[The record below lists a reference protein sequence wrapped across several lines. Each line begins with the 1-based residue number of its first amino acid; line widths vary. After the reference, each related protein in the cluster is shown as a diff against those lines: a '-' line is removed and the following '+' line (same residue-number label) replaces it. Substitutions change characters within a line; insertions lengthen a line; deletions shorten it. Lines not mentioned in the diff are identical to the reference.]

1 MISKELEDYCK
12 HQENQLQ
19 QVKDIRVDNKYS
31 GTVDYFRDNSD
42 IDYSRVLYSSS
53 CRRLQGKMQLF
64 VPKSQVFYRNRLT
77 HSHEVAQ
84 FAKTI
89 SKRLK
94 LKDTLTVQTCSLA
107 HDIGNPPFGHAGE
120 VFLSKVCETN
130 PYEGN
135 AQTFR
140 ILNRLEERHH
150 DFNGLN
156 LTIRTMLGVVKY
168 FKPESE
174 KIKNEIG
181 EETIKFN
188 KKFLYKKD
196 YDLVSEWLDRYSI
209 DHKTIDCE
217 IMDLSDEIAYAIH
230 DLEDALGLNYFTID
244 ELLYEF
250 SIREEYKDVI
260 TDFKKFIVQ
269 ARQFAEKAHFYK
281 TSEEYMMLYR
291 KELTSILANA
301 FVRDIDLVNGKLGY
315 KKLGLLVS
323 GLKKLTFEAIKR
335 QPDIIEYE
343 QLGKHILTNLYK
355 LYTDKSYNRG
365 MVLLPANYRFPHKWE
380 RKVQDYIGGMMDIYA
395 IQQYEKYFGKLDG
408 KGIYLTLNTAGN
420 NGSSQITGNPEKVEF

>member
-1 MISKELEDYCK
+1 MISKDLEDYCAEK
-12 HQENQLQ
+12 EAQLEYI
-19 QVKDIRVDNKYS
+19 KDIRVHNSYS
-31 GTVDYFRDNSD
+31 GTVEYFRDNAD

-53 CRRLQGKMQLF
+53 CRRLQGKMQLLI
-64 VPKSQVFYRNRLT
+64 PKSQVFYRNRLT
-77 HSHEVAQ
+77 HSLEVAQ

-94 LKDTLTVQTCSLA
+94 LKDTITVQTCSLA

-120 VFLSKVCETN
+120 VFLSKVCKSN

-140 ILNRLEERHH
+140 ILNNIEERHH

-168 FKPESE
+168 LKPEKE
-174 KIKNEIG
+174 NGKDENGKDCIIK
-181 EETIKFN
+181 N
-188 KKFLYKKD
+188 KKFLYQED
-196 YDLVSEWLDRYSI
+196 FELVQNWLNNFSVT
-209 DHKTIDCE
+209 HKTIDCE

-230 DLEDALGLNYFTID
+230 DLEDALRLRYFTID

-250 SIREEYKDVI
+250 SIRPEYKDVI
-260 TDFKKFIVQ
+260 LEFKKFNVT
-269 ARQFAEKAHFYK
+269 ARKFAEKAHTHK
-281 TSEEYMMLYR
+281 TSEEYGMLYR
-291 KELTSILANA
+291 KELKSILANA
-301 FVRDIDLVNGKLGY
+301 FVRDIDLINGKLGY
-315 KKLGLLVS
+315 NSLGLLVS

-343 QLGKHILTNLYK
+343 QLGKHVLTK
-355 LYTDKSYNRG
+355 LYELYTNEDYNRD
-365 MVLLPANYRFPHKWE
+365 MVLLPANYRDKTKWE

-395 IQQYEKYFGKLDG
+395 VQQYEKYFGKLDG
-408 KGIYLTLNTAGN
+408 KGIYF
-420 NGSSQITGNPEKVEF
+420 K

>member
-1 MISKELEDYCK
+1 MISKELEEYCK
-12 HQENQLQ
+12 EKENQLSV
-19 QVKDIRVDNKYS
+19 VKDLRVDAKYTGS
-31 GTVDYFRDNSD
+31 TDYFRNNAD

-64 VPKSQVFYRNRLT
+64 IPKSQVFYRNRLT

-84 FAKTI
+84 IAKTI

-94 LKDTLTVQTCSLA
+94 LEDNLTVQTCSLA

-120 VFLSKVCETN
+120 IFLSKVSEEN
-130 PYEGN
+130 LYEGN

-168 FKPESE
+168 LKPETETKLDE
-174 KIKNEIG
+174 KG
-181 EETIKFN
+181 ESIIVKN
-188 KKFLYKKD
+188 KKFLYKND
-196 YDLVSEWLDRYSI
+196 YDLVTKWLEDYSLS
-209 DHKTIDCE
+209 HKTIDCE

-230 DLEDALGLNYFTID
+230 DLEDALSLKYFTIE

-250 SIREEYKDVI
+250 SIREEYKDVQLE
-260 TDFKKFIVQ
+260 FKKFNVL
-269 ARQFAEKAHFYK
+269 ARQFASKAHAYS
-281 TSEEYMMLYR
+281 TSEEFSMLYR
-291 KELTSILANA
+291 KELTSLLANA
-301 FVRDIDLVNGKLGY
+301 FVRDVDFVDGKLGY
-315 KKLGLLVS
+315 KNLGLLVS
-323 GLKKLTFEAIKR
+323 GLKTLTFESIKR

-343 QLGKHILTNLYK
+343 QLGKHVLTKLYK
-355 LYTDKSYNRG
+355 LYTDKDYNRD
-365 MVLLPANYRFPHKWE
+365 MVLMPANYRFPDKWE

-395 IQQYEKYFGKLDG
+395 IQQYEKYFGKLEN
-408 KGIYLTLNTAGN
+408 KGIYF
-420 NGSSQITGNPEKVEF
+420 K

>member
-12 HQENQLQ
+12 EKEAELAN
-19 QVKDIRVDNKYS
+19 VRNVRIDNS
-31 GTVDYFRDNSD
+31 HNGTPEYFRSNAD

-64 VPKSQVFYRNRLT
+64 IPKSQVFYRNRLT

-84 FAKTI
+84 FSKTI

-94 LKDTLTVQTCSLA
+94 LEDNITVQTCALA

-120 VFLSKVCETN
+120 IFLSSVCKES

-140 ILNRLEERHH
+140 VLNFIEERHH

-168 FKPESE
+168 LHPFMEVITDESGQSIE
-174 KIKNEIG
+174 IK
-181 EETIKFN
+181 N
-188 KKFLYKKD
+188 KKFLYEDD
-196 YDLVSEWLDRYSI
+196 YKLVKSWLDKYNI

-217 IMDLSDEIAYAIH
+217 IMDISDEVAYAIH
-230 DLEDALGLNYFTID
+230 DLEDALRLKYFTID
-244 ELLYEF
+244 ELIYEF
-250 SIREEYKDVI
+250 SIREEYKGVI
-260 TDFKKFIVQ
+260 IDFKKFNVQ
-269 ARQFAEKAHFYK
+269 ARQFAEQAHAHR
-281 TSEEYMMLYR
+281 TSEEYSMLYR

-301 FVRDIDLVNGKLGY
+301 FVRDIDLIDGKLGY
-315 KKLGLLVS
+315 KNYGLLVS
-323 GLKKLTFEAIKR
+323 GLKKLTFETIKR

-343 QLGKHILTNLYK
+343 QLGKHVLTRLYE
-355 LYTDKSYNRG
+355 LYDDRTYNKN
-365 MVLLPANYRFPHKWE
+365 MVLLPANYRGVTNWE
-380 RKVQDYIGGMMDIYA
+380 RNVQDYIGGMMDIYA
-395 IQQYEKYFGKLDG
+395 IQQYEKYFGSLTN
-408 KGIYLTLNTAGN
+408 KGIYL
-420 NGSSQITGNPEKVEF
+420 K

>member
-1 MISKELEDYCK
+1 MITRELEEYCTDK
-12 HQENQLQ
+12 EAQLDNI
-19 QVKDIRVDNKYS
+19 KDIRVDNKYS
-31 GTVDYFRDNSD
+31 GTIDYFRDNAD

-53 CRRLQGKMQLF
+53 CRRLQGKMQLLI
-64 VPKSQVFYRNRLT
+64 PKSQVFYRNRLT
-77 HSHEVAQ
+77 HSLEVAQ

-94 LKDTLTVQTCSLA
+94 LKDNITVQTCSLA

-120 VFLSKVCETN
+120 VFLSKVCDSN

-140 ILNRLEERHH
+140 VLNTIEERHH

-168 FKPESE
+168 LKPEKESGKDE
-174 KIKNEIG
+174 NGKVCEIK
-181 EETIKFN
+181 N
-188 KKFLYKKD
+188 KKFLYQKD
-196 YDLVSEWLDRYSI
+196 FELVQNWLDTHKI
-209 DHKTIDCE
+209 THKTIDCE

-230 DLEDALGLNYFTID
+230 DLEDALRLRYFTID

-250 SIREEYKDVI
+250 SIRKEYKDVI
-260 TDFKKFIVQ
+260 LEFKKFNVL
-269 ARQFAEKAHFYK
+269 ARKFAEKAHAHK
-281 TSEEYMMLYR
+281 TSEEYAMLYR

-315 KKLGLLVS
+315 NSLGLLVS
-323 GLKKLTFEAIKR
+323 GLKRLTFEAIKR

-343 QLGKHILTNLYK
+343 QLGKHVLTKLYG
-355 LYTDKSYNRG
+355 LYTDIEYNRD
-365 MVLLPANYRFPHKWE
+365 MVLLPANYRSTTNWE

-395 IQQYEKYFGKLDG
+395 VQQYEKYFGKLEG
-408 KGIYLTLNTAGN
+408 KGIYF
-420 NGSSQITGNPEKVEF
+420 K

>member
-1 MISKELEDYCK
+1 MITKELEEYCK
-12 HQENQLQ
+12 EKEGQLEKI
-19 QVKDIRVDNKYS
+19 KDIRVDNIYS
-31 GTVDYFRDNSD
+31 AKTEYFRDNAD

-53 CRRLQGKMQLF
+53 CRRLQGKMQLLI
-64 VPKSQVFYRNRLT
+64 PKSQVFYRNRLT
-77 HSHEVAQ
+77 HSLEVAQ
-84 FAKTI
+84 ITKTI

-94 LKDTLTVQTCSLA
+94 LKDIITVQTCSLA

-120 VFLSKVCETN
+120 VFLSKVCDAN

-140 ILNRLEERHH
+140 ILNTLEERHH

-168 FKPESE
+168 LKPE
-174 KIKNEIG
+174 KEIG
-181 EETIKFN
+181 KDENGNDCEIKN
-188 KKFLYKKD
+188 KKFLYQQD
-196 YDLVSEWLDRYSI
+196 YELVQSWLESHNI
-209 DHKTIDCE
+209 NHKTIDCE

-230 DLEDALGLNYFTID
+230 DLEDALRLRYFTID

-250 SIREEYKDVI
+250 SIRSEYKDVI
-260 TDFKKFIVQ
+260 LEFKKFNVL
-269 ARQFAEKAHFYK
+269 ARKFAEQAHAHK
-281 TSEEYMMLYR
+281 TSEEYAMLYR

-301 FVRDIDLVNGKLGY
+301 FVRDVDLVNGKLGY
-315 KKLGLLVS
+315 NSLGLLVS

-343 QLGKHILTNLYK
+343 QLGKHVLTKLYG
-355 LYTDKSYNRG
+355 LYTDKDYNRD
-365 MVLLPANYRFPHKWE
+365 MVLLPANYRSISKWE

-395 IQQYEKYFGKLDG
+395 VQQYEKYFGKLEG
-408 KGIYLTLNTAGN
+408 KGIYF
-420 NGSSQITGNPEKVEF
+420 K

>member
-1 MISKELEDYCK
+1 MISKELEDYCVERE
-12 HQENQLQ
+12 QQLEL
-19 QVKDIRVDNKYS
+19 VKDIRVDEKYVGS
-31 GTVDYFRDNSD
+31 VDYFRGHAD

-53 CRRLQGKMQLF
+53 CRRLQGKMQLL

-84 FAKTI
+84 FSKTI
-89 SKRLK
+89 AKRLK
-94 LKDTLTVQTCSLA
+94 LQDSITVQTCSLA

-120 VFLSKVCETN
+120 IFLSKVCEEN

-168 FKPESE
+168 FKPEFEISNDSDGAE
-174 KIKNEIG
+174 IK
-181 EETIKFN
+181 TAN
-188 KKFLYKKD
+188 KKFLYSDDFEVVKK
-196 YDLVSEWLDRYSI
+196 WLDDYKIS
-209 DHKTIDCE
+209 HKTIDCE

-230 DLEDALGLNYFTID
+230 DLEDTLRLNYFTLD

-250 SIREEYKDVI
+250 SIRSEYKAIIVE
-260 TDFKKFIVQ
+260 FKKFIVQ
-269 ARQFAEKAHFYK
+269 ARQFADKAHVYK
-281 TSEEYMMLYR
+281 TSEEYAMLFR

-301 FVRDIDLVNGKLGY
+301 FVRDIDFIDGKLGY
-315 KKLGLLVS
+315 KNLGLLVA
-323 GLKKLTFEAIKR
+323 GLKKMTFECIKR
-335 QPDIIEYE
+335 QPEIIEYE
-343 QLGKHILTNLYK
+343 QLGKHILTRLYE
-355 LYTDKSYNRG
+355 LYTDKSYNRD
-365 MVLLPANYRFPHKWE
+365 MVLLPANYRFPEKWN

-408 KGIYLTLNTAGN
+408 KGIYL
-420 NGSSQITGNPEKVEF
+420 K

>member
-1 MISKELEDYCK
+1 MISKELESYCK
-12 HQENQLQ
+12 EKENQLEL
-19 QVKDIRVDNKYS
+19 VKNIRVDSKYDS
-31 GTVDYFRDNSD
+31 KVEYFRTNPD

-120 VFLSKVCETN
+120 IFLSSVCDKN

-168 FKPESE
+168 YKPERE
-174 KIKNEIG
+174 KILNDNG
-181 EETIKFN
+181 ESETQKN
-188 KKFLYKKD
+188 KKFLYDKD
-196 YDLVSEWLDRYSI
+196 YKLVSEWLKDYKI
-209 DHKTIDCE
+209 EHKTIDCE
-217 IMDLSDEIAYAIH
+217 IMDLSDEVAYAIH
-230 DLEDALGLNYFTID
+230 DLEDALSLKYFTID

-250 SIREEYKDVI
+250 SIRDEYKDVI
-260 TDFKKFIVQ
+260 IEFKKLNVI
-269 ARQFAEKAHFYK
+269 ARQFAEKAHAYK
-281 TSEEYMMLYR
+281 SSEEYMMLYR
-291 KELTSILANA
+291 KELTSTLANA

-343 QLGKHILTNLYK
+343 QLGKHVLTKLYD
-355 LYTDKSYNRG
+355 LYTDKKYNRD
-365 MVLLPANYRFPHKWE
+365 MVLLPANYRFPEKWE

-408 KGIYLTLNTAGN
+408 KGIYV
-420 NGSSQITGNPEKVEF
+420 I

>member
-1 MISKELEDYCK
+1 MISKELEDYCAVK
-12 HQENQLQ
+12 ERELEI
-19 QVKDIRVDNKYS
+19 VKDIRVDEKYVGS
-31 GTVDYFRDNSD
+31 VDYFRGHTD

-53 CRRLQGKMQLF
+53 CRRLQGKMQLL

-84 FAKTI
+84 FSKTI
-89 SKRLK
+89 AKRLK
-94 LKDTLTVQTCSLA
+94 LQDSITVQTCSLA

-120 VFLSKVCETN
+120 IFLSKVCDEN

-168 FKPESE
+168 FKPEFEISKDSNGAE
-174 KIKNEIG
+174 IK
-181 EETIKFN
+181 TAN
-188 KKFLYKKD
+188 KKFLYSDDYEVVKK
-196 YDLVSEWLDRYSI
+196 WLDDYKIST
-209 DHKTIDCE
+209 KTIDCE

-230 DLEDALGLNYFTID
+230 DLEDTLRLNYFTLD

-250 SIREEYKDVI
+250 SIRSEYKGI
-260 TDFKKFIVQ
+260 IMEFKKFIVQ
-269 ARQFAEKAHFYK
+269 ARQFADKAHVYQ
-281 TSEEYMMLYR
+281 TSEEYAMLFR

-301 FVRDIDLVNGKLGY
+301 FVRDVDFVDGKLGY
-315 KKLGLLVS
+315 KNLGLLVA
-323 GLKKLTFEAIKR
+323 GLKKMTFECIKR
-335 QPDIIEYE
+335 QPEIIEYE
-343 QLGKHILTNLYK
+343 QLGKHILTRLYE
-355 LYTDKSYNRG
+355 LYTDKSYNRD
-365 MVLLPANYRFPHKWE
+365 MVLLPANYRFPEKWN

-408 KGIYLTLNTAGN
+408 KGIYF
-420 NGSSQITGNPEKVEF
+420 K